1 MSCVGLIALLVQLAV
16 PQPPPGLVKQVR
28 TAIDAGKLPQA
39 TALIHDYRSARGA
52 TPELL
57 VAMTWMARG
66 EFARKNYGQA
76 ETFALEANQ
85 LSTDMLKR
93 RPLDAEP
100 NLPLALGASIE
111 VQAQV
116 LAARGGRTEAVAYL
130 TGQLAI
136 YRGTSIGMRIQ
147 KNINLL
153 SLEGKRAPALEGI
166 SLPPGKPVL
175 LFFWAHWC
183 SDCRAEIPILER
195 LKAEFAPAGLTVIG
209 ATQKYGYA
217 AGGEEAPPA
226 VELQYIEA
234 VRRTFYSGLV
244 SAPAVVNE
252 ANFRTYGVSTTP
264 TLVLV
269 DRRGV
274 VRLYHPGGMTY
285 DELRRRIRLLR

>member
-1 MSCVGLIALLVQLAV
+1 MYAPLIALLVQLAV
-16 PQPPPGLVKQVR
+16 PQPATSLVKQVR
-28 TAIDAGKLPQA
+28 AAISGGQLPQA
-39 TALIHDYRSARGA
+39 AAAVREYRATRGV

-57 VAMTWMARG
+57 VGMTWVARG

-76 ETFALEANQ
+76 ETLALEVNG

-93 RPLDAEP
+93 RPLDADP
-100 NLPLALGASIE
+100 DLPLALGASIE

-130 TGQLAI
+130 GGQLAI
-136 YRGTSIGMRIQ
+136 YRRTSIGMRIQ

-166 SLPPGKPVL
+166 RLPAGKPVL

-183 SDCRAEIPILER
+183 SDCRAEIRILER
-195 LKAEFAPAGLTVIG
+195 LKAEFAAAGLTVIG
-209 ATQKYGYA
+209 ATQKYGYV
-217 AGGEEAPPA
+217 AGGEDATTA
-226 VELQYIEA
+226 MELQYIEA
-234 VRRTFYSGLV
+234 IRRKFYSGLV
-244 SAPAVVNE
+244 NAPAVVNE
-252 ANFRTYGVSTTP
+252 ANFRIYGVSTTP

-285 DELRRRIRLLR
+285 DELRRRITVLR